1 MYRLKSHEF
10 EDLEKFRSFVDHIK
24 NKEGH
29 IELKVRSYC
38 SHDVCPTDLKVGDVI
53 TETTIE
59 RFIFS
64 EIYYLDECENYP
76 EYVFVC
82 ANGTIIVAQDMLHYG
97 VY

>member
-10 EDLEKFRSFVDHIK
+10 EDLEKFRSFVEHLK

-29 IELKVRSYC
+29 IQLKVRSYY
-38 SHDVCPTDLKVGDVI
+38 SHDIGMSNIDVGSLI
-53 TETTIE
+53 TEETIN
-59 RFIFS
+59 RFVYCA
-64 EIYYLDECENYP
+64 IYYLDECENYP

-82 ANGTIIVAQDMLHYG
+82 VNGTIIVVQDMLHYG

>member
-10 EDLEKFRSFVDHIK
+10 EDLEKFRIFVEHMK

-29 IELKVRSYC
+29 IELKVRAYYG
-38 SHDVCPTDLKVGDVI
+38 HDAGMSNIDVGSLI
-53 TETTIE
+53 TENTID
-59 RFIFS
+59 RLVYC
-64 EIYYLDECENYP
+64 EIYHLDECENYP

-82 ANGTIIVAQDMLHYG
+82 MNGTIIVAQDMLHYG

>member
-1 MYRLKSHEF
+1 MYRLKSHDF
-10 EDLEKFRSFVDHIK
+10 DDLEKFRSFVEHLK

-29 IELKVRSYC
+29 IELKVRAMHC
-38 SHDVCPTDLKVGDVI
+38 HDVCPSNLEVGSLI
-53 TETTIE
+53 TEQTID
-59 RFIFS
+59 RFVYC

-82 ANGTIIVAQDMLHYG
+82 MNGTIIVAQDMLHYG

>member
-1 MYRLKSHEF
+1 MYQLKSHEF

-29 IELKVRSYC
+29 IELKVRAMYD
-38 SHDVCPTDLKVGDVI
+38 HDACPSDLKVGSVI
-53 TETTIE
+53 TEETIH
-59 RFIFS
+59 RFVYS

>member
-1 MYRLKSHEF
+1 MYQLKSHEF

-29 IELKVRSYC
+29 IELKVRAM
-38 SHDVCPTDLKVGDVI
+38 HDHDACPSDLKVGLII
-53 TETTIE
+53 TEETIH
-59 RFIFS
+59 RFVYS

>member
-10 EDLEKFRSFVDHIK
+10 EDLEKFRSFVEHIK

-29 IELKVRSYC
+29 IELKVRAM
-38 SHDVCPTDLKVGDVI
+38 HDHDACPSDLKVGDVI
-53 TETTIE
+53 TEMTIE

-76 EYVFVC
+76 EYVFVR
-82 ANGTIIVAQDMLHYG
+82 ANGTIIVVQDMLHYG

>member
-1 MYRLKSHEF
+1 MFRLKSHDF
-10 EDLEKFRSFVDHIK
+10 EDLEKFRDFTAHLK

-29 IELKVRSYC
+29 IELKVRAM
-38 SHDVCPTDLKVGDVI
+38 HDHDARISNIEIGSVI
-53 TETTIE
+53 TEMTIE
-59 RFIFS
+59 RFIFC

>member
-29 IELKVRSYC
+29 IELKVRSYYN
-38 SHDVCPTDLKVGDVI
+38 HDVCPTDLKVGDVI
-53 TETTIE
+53 TEMTIE

-82 ANGTIIVAQDMLHYG
+82 ANGTIIVTQDMLHCG

>member
-1 MYRLKSHEF
+1 MYRLKSHDF
-10 EDLEKFRSFVDHIK
+10 EDLEKFRDFTAHLK

-29 IELKVRSYC
+29 IELKVRAM
-38 SHDVCPTDLKVGDVI
+38 HDHNACPSDLKVG
-53 TETTIE
+53 TIIDE
-59 RFIFS
+59 VTIQRFVYS

-82 ANGTIIVAQDMLHYG
+82 ANGTIIVTQDMLHYG

>member
-1 MYRLKSHEF
+1 MYRLKSHDF
-10 EDLEKFRSFVDHIK
+10 EDLEKFRSFVEHLK

-29 IELKVRSYC
+29 IELKVRAM
-38 SHDVCPTDLKVGDVI
+38 HDHDACPSDLKVG
-53 TETTIE
+53 TIIDE
-59 RFIFS
+59 VTIQRFVYS

-82 ANGTIIVAQDMLHYG
+82 MNGTIIVAQDMLHYG

>member
-10 EDLEKFRSFVDHIK
+10 EDLEKFRSFVEHMK

-29 IELKVRSYC
+29 IELKIRALHV
-38 SHDVCPTDLKVGDVI
+38 HDVYRTDLKVGDVI
-53 TETTIE
+53 TEYTID
-59 RFIFS
+59 RFIFC

-82 ANGTIIVAQDMLHYG
+82 MNGTIIVVQDMLHYG

>member
-1 MYRLKSHEF
+1 MYRLKSHDF
-10 EDLEKFRSFVDHIK
+10 EDLGKFRSLVEHLK

-29 IELKVRSYC
+29 IELKVRAM
-38 SHDVCPTDLKVGDVI
+38 HDHDACPSDLKVGGYI
-53 TETTIE
+53 TEETIT
-59 RFIFS
+59 RFVYC

-82 ANGTIIVAQDMLHYG
+82 MNGTIIVAQDMLHYG

>member
-10 EDLEKFRSFVDHIK
+10 EDLEKFRSFVEHLK

-29 IELKVRSYC
+29 IELKVRAMHY
-38 SHDVCPTDLKVGDVI
+38 HDACPSDLTVAPPI
-53 TETTIE
+53 TEDTIN
-59 RFIFS
+59 RFVYC

-76 EYVFVC
+76 EYVFVGM
-82 ANGTIIVAQDMLHYG
+82 NGTIVVAQDMLHYG

>member
-10 EDLEKFRSFVDHIK
+10 EDLEKFRSFVEHLK

-29 IELKVRSYC
+29 IELKVRSYY
-38 SHDVCPTDLKVGDVI
+38 SHDGGMSNIDVGSLI
-53 TETTIE
+53 TEMTID
-59 RFIFS
+59 RFVYC

-82 ANGTIIVAQDMLHYG
+82 MNGTIIVAQDMLHYG

>member
-10 EDLEKFRSFVDHIK
+10 EDLEKFRSFTAHLK

-29 IELKVRSYC
+29 IELKVRAM
-38 SHDVCPTDLKVGDVI
+38 HDHDACPSDLKVGSII
-53 TETTIE
+53 TEYSID
-59 RFIFS
+59 RFSFC

-82 ANGTIIVAQDMLHYG
+82 MNGTIIVAQDMLHYG